1 MFPLKSPGV
10 VSVSR
15 THHNLHSEIS
25 SKKDNENTRARL
37 QTVSRSTRLL
47 TQSGRETNKINN
59 ALINHEIKYRCG
71 TVALFFVFFVLHRSE
86 RFCCRVVF
94 VNNRNYSEN
103 LHVAHFVET
112 RMYKKRS
119 GRQINKKHKFKSH
132 CIV

>member
-71 TVALFFVFFVLHRSE
+71 TVALFFVFFL
-86 RFCCRVVF
+86 
-94 VNNRNYSEN
+94 
-103 LHVAHFVET
+103 
-112 RMYKKRS
+112 
-119 GRQINKKHKFKSH
+119 H
-132 CIV
+132 CIAASVSAAASSSLTTGIIQKIYM